1 MPLERGWIYV
11 EEQRGRASLRRG
23 FWIEDVRRAKGQV
36 EGLGA
41 IWVLVQEIAQV
52 RGGLMGCGDRQ
63 EHDVRPLAAEY
74 VVLGALMD
82 IFKWKIYLL
91 GGQFPNPI
99 KGR

>member
-1 MPLERGWIYV
+1 M
-11 EEQRGRASLRRG
+11 RRP
-23 FWIEDVRRAKGQV
+23 KGQV

-41 IWVLVQEIAQV
+41 IWMLVQEIAQV
-52 RGGLMGCGDRQ
+52 RGGLMNRAYGQ

-91 GGQFPNPI
+91 DDQFPNPI
-99 KGR
+99 KGRQKCPSP

>member
-1 MPLERGWIYV
+1 MPLKCGWIYV
-11 EEQRGRASLRRG
+11 EEQRSRASLRRG
-23 FWIEDVRRAKGQV
+23 FWIEDVRRPKGQV

-52 RGGLMGCGDRQ
+52 RGGLMDRTYGQ

-74 VVLGALMD
+74 MVLGALMD

-91 GGQFPNPI
+91 GQFPNPI